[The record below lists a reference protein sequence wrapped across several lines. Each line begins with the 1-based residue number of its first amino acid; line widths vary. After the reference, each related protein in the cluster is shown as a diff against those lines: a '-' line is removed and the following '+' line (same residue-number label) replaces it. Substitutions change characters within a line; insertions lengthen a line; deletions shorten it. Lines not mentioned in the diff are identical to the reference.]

1 MNFLINLVVVL
12 VIGALIGYERQI
24 AHGIV
29 GIRSI
34 TLVMLGSFIFTYI
47 STLVGGDPAR
57 IIAQV
62 VTGTGFL
69 SAGLIFKQD
78 ATCISNITT
87 AVLIWCLS
95 ALGCLI
101 GLGYLIESIVI
112 TITLILILKFY
123 RKIFKNSDN
132 NEIN

>member
-1 MNFLINLVVVL
+1 MSFIINLIVVL
-12 VIGALIGYERQI
+12 VIGALIGYERQTT
-24 AHGIV
+24 HGVIGV
-29 GIRSI
+29 RSI

-69 SAGLIFKQD
+69 SAGLIFKQE

-101 GLGYLIESIVI
+101 GLSYLKESIVI
-112 TITLILILKFY
+112 TVVLILVLKFY
-123 RKIFKNSDN
+123 RKVFNHEDN
-132 NEIN
+132 

>member
-1 MNFLINLVVVL
+1 MSFLINLVVILIV
-12 VIGALIGYERQI
+12 GGLIGYERQKT
-24 AHGIV
+24 HGVIGV
-29 GIRSI
+29 RSI

-47 STLVGGDPAR
+47 STFVGGDPAR

-69 SAGLIFKQD
+69 SAGLIFKHD
-78 ATCISNITT
+78 AECISNITT

-101 GLGYLIESIVI
+101 GLGYLLESIVI
-112 TITLILILKFY
+112 TIVLILILKFY
-123 RKIFKNSDN
+123 KKVFNHEDN
-132 NEIN
+132 

>member
-1 MNFLINLVVVL
+1 MNFIINLIITL
-12 VIGALIGYERQI
+12 VIGAIIGYERQT
-24 AHGIV
+24 AHGVI

-47 STLVGGDPAR
+47 STFVGGDPAR

-78 ATCISNITT
+78 SGCINNITT

-101 GLGYLIESIVI
+101 GLGYLKEAIIIAFVIVV
-112 TITLILILKFY
+112 ILKFY
-123 RKIFKNSDN
+123 RKIFRNA
-132 NEIN
+132 